1 MNYYIDISIVSSYNG
16 GDQGFLN
23 EVFAWWHRLP
33 KRINNLKV
41 FSKQDDKE
49 HQVGDGLYAIHYLG
63 LKPWICYKDYDCN
76 WDMVSR
82 HVFASDSAHKKWW
95 QVYGAMPKKLQQYCA
110 LTKHMDKRIKKW
122 RRIAEN
128 VSLANGH

>member
-1 MNYYIDISIVSSYNG
+1 M
-16 GDQGFLN
+16 
-23 EVFAWWHRLP
+23 P
-33 KRINNLKV
+33 KRINHLKV

-63 LKPWICYKDYDCN
+63 LKPWMCYKDYDCN

-82 HVFASDSAHKKWW
+82 HKFASDSAHKKWW
-95 QVYGAMPKKLQQYCA
+95 QVYDAMPKKLQQYCA

-128 VSLANGH
+128 ASLANGHWRIKPKDPRQYHIVDDK